1 MRVSFQTRPQD
12 SDWPSL
18 VDFWKEGDRIDLYDA
33 AWTFDHFYPTVGAG
47 RVGGM
52 SQGAGPVFEG
62 WTMLAAMTGIV
73 HRLRLGMLV
82 SCVTFRHPAVL
93 ANMIATIDIASA
105 GRLEVGL
112 GAGWAEE
119 EHLAYG
125 IPLPPWKERFDRLEE
140 TCAVID
146 SLLTNDTTDFAGKHF
161 TLRNARCDPKP
172 IQKPRPQILIG
183 GTGEKRTLKVAAR
196 WADHWNL
203 PGGEPDVLRHKLA
216 VLHEHCAAI
225 GRAPAAIEVS
235 VKLKADDDPGEFAE
249 LTAQYRE
256 AGAQHVIA
264 QFVAPFQPAKL
275 GALAEKLR
283 PVVG

>member
-12 SDWPSL
+12 TEWPTL
-18 VDFWKEGDRIDLYDA
+18 VDFWREGDRIDLYDV

-82 SCVTFRHPAVL
+82 SCVTYRHPAVL
-93 ANMIATIDIASA
+93 ANMIATIDIASG

-146 SLLTNDTTDFAGKHF
+146 SLLTKDTTDFAGKHF
-161 TLRNARCDPKP
+161 NLHNARCDPKP
-172 IQKPRPQILIG
+172 IQKPRPPILIG
-183 GTGEKRTLKVAAR
+183 GIGEKRTLKVAAR
-196 WADHWNL
+196 FADHWNF
-203 PGGEPDVLRHKLA
+203 PGGEPDAFRHKLA

-225 GRAPAAIEVS
+225 GRDPAEIEVS
-235 VKLKADDDPGEFAE
+235 VKLKADDDPGEFAD
-249 LTAQYRE
+249 LTAQYRD

>member
-12 SDWPSL
+12 SDWPTL

-52 SQGAGPVFEG
+52 SSSTGPVFEG
-62 WTMLAAMTGIV
+62 WTMLAAMTGLV

-82 SCVTFRHPAVL
+82 SCVTYRHPAVL
-93 ANMIATIDIASA
+93 ANMIATIDIASG

-125 IPLPPWKERFDRLEE
+125 IPLPSWKERFDRLEE

-146 SLLTNDTTDFAGKHF
+146 SLLTNDTTDFAGKYF

-172 IQKPRPQILIG
+172 IQKPRPPILIG
-183 GTGEKRTLKVAAR
+183 GIGEKRTLMAAAR
-196 WADHWNL
+196 FADHWNF
-203 PGGEPDVLRHKLA
+203 PGGEPDAFRHKLA

-225 GRAPAAIEVS
+225 GRDPAEIEVS
-235 VKLKADDDPGEFAE
+235 VKLKADDDPGEFAD
-249 LTAQYRE
+249 LTAQYRD

-275 GALAEKLR
+275 GALAEKLIK
-283 PVVG
+283 VVG